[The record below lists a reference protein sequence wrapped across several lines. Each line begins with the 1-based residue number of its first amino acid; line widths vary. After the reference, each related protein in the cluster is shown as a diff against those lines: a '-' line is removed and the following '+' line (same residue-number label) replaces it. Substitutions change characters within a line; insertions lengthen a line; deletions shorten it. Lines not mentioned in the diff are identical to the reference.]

1 MSAPFSAAAHRPA
14 AAPAWAWP
22 VDTVCYDRRPDLSSA
37 ERDALTQ
44 LGMNVRRRRGY
55 DRDAPQWRVIA
66 RLLRPLDDAR
76 AAMWCPDSRY
86 YQRAITDAIGLILL
100 RCAEDGTSYW
110 GWSAQDWARLIGS
123 GAREFERSW
132 PGWVD
137 GTIRPYI
144 TAYAYLLAEFTSF
157 QMLGH
162 MDKLPLA
169 WRVFGKDTV
178 DNVVARVSDTLR
190 TWGYRVGTP
199 YCPAAPSHVCLQP
212 IFGRMPGRRPLSMAP
227 AVATHF
233 RHCDVLTLNSSAA
246 QVLPNGFARSRSR
259 PRRAACWPS
268 PGRPARSQPEHRKAR
283 EAGGQPYPDP
293 RQAVTG

>member
-1 MSAPFSAAAHRPA
+1 MSAPYSAAAHRRA
-14 AAPAWAWP
+14 AAPAWTWP
-22 VDTVCYDRRPDLSSA
+22 VDTVCYHGRPDLSSA

-55 DRDAPQWRVIA
+55 DRDASQWRVIA

-76 AAMWCPDSRY
+76 AAMWCPDFRY

-100 RCAEDGTSYW
+100 RCTEDGTSYW
-110 GWSAQDWARLIGS
+110 GWSTQDWARLIGS

-144 TAYAYLLAEFTSF
+144 TAYAYLLAEFTSL

-169 WRVFGKDTV
+169 WRVFGKDTA

-190 TWGYRVGTP
+190 TWGYRVGTLHDDRLP
-199 YCPAAPSHVCLQP
+199 TIVCLTLLLNGSPQLEDLTTEAFERLRQHP
-212 IFGRMPGRRPLSMAP
+212 TLARWHIGALHSVRR
-227 AVATHF
+227 AVAALGY
-233 RHCDVLTLNSSAA
+233 CVS
-246 QVLPNGFARSRSR
+246 FATVMG
-259 PRRAACWPS
+259 P
-268 PGRPARSQPEHRKAR
+268 
-283 EAGGQPYPDP
+283 PDCHWHG
-293 RQAVTG
+293 TT